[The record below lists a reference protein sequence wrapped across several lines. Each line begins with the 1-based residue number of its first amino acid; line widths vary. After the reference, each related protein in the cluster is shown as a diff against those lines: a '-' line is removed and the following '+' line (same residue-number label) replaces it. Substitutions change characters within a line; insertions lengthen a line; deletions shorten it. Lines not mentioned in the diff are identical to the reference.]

1 LGPVVHAH
9 ALRYIVQMPL
19 RVALLRSMVVNR
31 HRVSGADVCALAKTA
46 GGTHARSVMATGNA
60 IFHSRKSATTLTHDL
75 EAACKAR
82 FGQPTEI
89 IVKTEEEWRA
99 LIAANP
105 FKAAAKKTPN
115 RVLVWIMREPVPVSG
130 IAQLRRRAHASET
143 ITRLRSGDFYI
154 HLGMPNRDDTKLAA
168 GFGLNHI
175 GAVGTNRTWTTVA
188 AITKALDE
196 MEAGK
201 E

>member
-1 LGPVVHAH
+1 MSI
-9 ALRYIVQMPL
+9 RI
-19 RVALLRSMVVNR
+19 ALLRSMVINR
-31 HRVSGADVCALAKTA
+31 HRVTGADAEALAQAA
-46 GGTHARSVMATGNA
+46 GGTEPRSVMATGNVL
-60 IFHSRKSATTLTHDL
+60 FRSRRSPAALVKDI

-89 IVKTEEEWRA
+89 IVKTAEEWRA
-99 LIAANP
+99 LVAANP

-115 RVLVWIMREPVPVSG
+115 RVLLWVMREPVPVSG
-130 IAQLRRRAHASET
+130 VAQLRRRAHASET

-154 HLGMPNRDDTKLAA
+154 HLGMPNRDDTKLVG
-168 GFGLNHI
+168 GFGLNHL

-196 MEAGK
+196 MNPGSDN
-201 E
+201 